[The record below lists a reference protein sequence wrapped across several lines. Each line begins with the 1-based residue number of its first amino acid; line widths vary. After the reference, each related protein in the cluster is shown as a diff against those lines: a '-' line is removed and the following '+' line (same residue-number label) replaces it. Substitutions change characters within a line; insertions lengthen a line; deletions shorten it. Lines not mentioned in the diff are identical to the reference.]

1 MPFQSNTTR
10 SLLYCH
16 GPCVY
21 AHSLFRL
28 EGFADTMGCI
38 IDRREKTI
46 AQTLVSIHMTEE
58 LQTQN
63 KDQRMALVEGL
74 WFV

>member
-1 MPFQSNTTR
+1 
-10 SLLYCH
+10 
-16 GPCVY
+16 
-21 AHSLFRL
+21 
-28 EGFADTMGCI
+28 MGCI